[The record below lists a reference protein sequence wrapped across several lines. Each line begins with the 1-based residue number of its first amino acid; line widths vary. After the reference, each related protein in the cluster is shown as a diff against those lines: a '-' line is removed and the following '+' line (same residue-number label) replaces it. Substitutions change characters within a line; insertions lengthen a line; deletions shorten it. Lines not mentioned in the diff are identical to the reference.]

1 ENDKIVGINFDSPL
15 GHPSLFFKIL
25 SNMKKLRCPFPDGWK
40 PMKLGVLELWNSLQK
55 ELWKGYKHLPHLKVL
70 VLASMTNLLGTPDF
84 DGLPCLQKLTLLN
97 CDELKEIHSSLGK
110 HSGIEYLRMFPTI
123 VQMGKLKT
131 LEINTCCELME
142 FPEIKS
148 NMKQLV
154 KLCLSFM
161 GIDVLLS
168 LIGERCANLISLR
181 LWRCF
186 SLKSIEVNFNGLKHL
201 EEFTF
206 NGLDYMNMP
215 DRLGISLRHW
225 YGSHLS
231 IWLRLV
237 FPRLR
242 KLDLHGC
249 GLRDGEIPSDIG
261 KLHNLLELDLSG
273 NDFTRFHFSLSQLT
287 QLKRL
292 VLNDCNHLL
301 ELPKIPSDI
310 VVLEADR
317 CKSLT
322 TVGDFYTDCKWL
334 CHVSIMKGVPIDGQR
349 LLDFMLQ
356 GKTIENHCMLLC
368 VEGLGIAKKFSPPLI
383 RGIGCRL
390 KLPENWCTDFCGFL
404 IVAVTT
410 GFSDFYA
417 SELMRMDNMMSE
429 HMDFKDD
436 VVWEER
442 DNDKI
447 TYALPGG
454 MGYTKSDSMCSGFGA
469 RLVARKSG
477 AGLTE
482 TLPTQESEISKR
494 GIQLMAMGWKINI
507 LRFVAFCSDDDVVQ
521 E

>member
-1 ENDKIVGINFDSPL
+1 
-15 GHPSLFFKIL
+15 
-25 SNMKKLRCPFPDGWK
+25 CPFPDGWI
-40 PMKLGVLELWNSLQK
+40 PVKLGVLELCNSLQK
-55 ELWKGYKHLPHLKVL
+55 ELWNGYK
-70 VLASMTNLLGTPDF
+70 
-84 DGLPCLQKLTLLN
+84 
-97 CDELKEIHSSLGK
+97 
-110 HSGIEYLRMFPTI
+110 
-123 VQMGKLKT
+123 MGKLKT
-131 LEINTCCELME
+131 LKINTCYELME

-148 NMKQLV
+148 NMRQLV
-154 KLCLSFM
+154 KLCLSCM

-186 SLKSIEVNFNGLKHL
+186 YLKSIEVNFNGLKHL

-206 NGLDYMNMP
+206 NGLDYMSTP
-215 DRLGISLRHW
+215 DRLRISLRNW

-242 KLDLHGC
+242 KLDLHDC

-261 KLHNLLELDLSG
+261 ELHNLLELDLSG

-292 VLNDCNHLL
+292 VLNDCNHLV
-301 ELPKIPSDI
+301 ELPKLPSDI

-322 TVGDFYTDCKWL
+322 TVGDFYTNCKWL

-447 TYALPGG
+447 TCIWYVSFASVRRTTWWNGIYKEVLFSINL
-454 MGYTKSDSMCSGFGA
+454 SDSMCSGFGA

-482 TLPTQESEISKR
+482 TLPTQESEISKYAHNFII
-494 GIQLMAMGWKINI
+494 GDDSKYALDG
-507 LRFVAFCSDDDVVQ
+507 AFNLWPWDGRSIF
-521 E
+521 